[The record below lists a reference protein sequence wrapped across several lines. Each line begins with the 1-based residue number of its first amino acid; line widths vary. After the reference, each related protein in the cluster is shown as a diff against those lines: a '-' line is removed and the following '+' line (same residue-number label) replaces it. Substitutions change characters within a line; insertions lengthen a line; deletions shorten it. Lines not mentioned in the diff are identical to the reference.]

1 MIPQGK
7 SSYDRNNNPAMVSDL
22 LGDDENIAEG
32 YGDEEDYGD
41 ETEYKGRRAENAY
54 DFMWI
59 ITQVFVVW

>member
-32 YGDEEDYGD
+32 YGEEEDYGD
-41 ETEYKGRRAENAY
+41 ETEYKGRIAENAY
-54 DFMWI
+54 DFM
-59 ITQVFVVW
+59 